1 METTSV
7 VIVTHQS
14 EALVADV
21 LDALIRDPDGPDE
34 VIVVDSAST
43 DRTRDILS
51 TFDVGL
57 IALDENVGFVAACHV
72 GADRATGSTLVF
84 LGHDTIPEQGW
95 LPPLVEAARTEGV
108 GAAMATLLDAESPY
122 LFNSSG
128 GHLTYV
134 GLAWVSGLGERVP
147 EVEPAL
153 VDVAFPSGGAMAIR
167 TGTWHRFDGFRRSLF
182 MYQEDTDLGWRLRLA
197 GLRVVR
203 ATRSRVHH
211 RYEFGRSPDKMYHL
225 ERNRWMLLL
234 SNYEPATVAI
244 LMPALLAADLGVW
257 WIALRDGW
265 VREKLR
271 ADLDVLRDRRR
282 WRAERAL
289 TEATRRIGDA
299 AMLSTME
306 TNVSTARQVAVPRGS
321 SLVDGFLTGYLRAVL
336 PAIRRLDRRRSPA
349 A

>member
-14 EALVADV
+14 EAFIAEV

-34 VIVVDSAST
+34 IIVVDSAST
-43 DRTRDILS
+43 DRTRDILA
-51 TFDVGL
+51 TYDIGV
-57 IALDENVGFVAACHV
+57 IALDENVGFVAACHA
-72 GADRATGSTLVF
+72 GADLASGSTLVL
-84 LGHDTIPEQGW
+84 LGHDTVPEQGW
-95 LPPLVEAARTEGV
+95 LPPLAEAARADGI
-108 GAAMATLLDAESPY
+108 GAAMATLVDAASPH

-134 GLAWVSGLGERVP
+134 GLAWLSGLGETVP
-147 EVEPAL
+147 EVEPDL

-167 TGTWHRFDGFRRSLF
+167 ADTWRRFDGFRRSLF

-203 ATRSRVHH
+203 ATRSRVRH
-211 RYEFGRSPDKMYHL
+211 RYEFGRSRDKMYHL

-244 LMPALLAADLGVW
+244 LMPAFLAADLGVW

-265 VREKLR
+265 FRQKLR
-271 ADLDVLRDRRR
+271 ADLDVLGHRRQ
-282 WRAERAL
+282 WRTERAL
-289 TEATRRIGDA
+289 TRATRRIGDA
-299 AMLSTME
+299 AMLETME
-306 TNVSTARQVAVPRGS
+306 TNVSTARQVAVPRGT

-336 PAIRRLDRRRSPA
+336 PIIRRLDRRRSPST
-349 A
+349 